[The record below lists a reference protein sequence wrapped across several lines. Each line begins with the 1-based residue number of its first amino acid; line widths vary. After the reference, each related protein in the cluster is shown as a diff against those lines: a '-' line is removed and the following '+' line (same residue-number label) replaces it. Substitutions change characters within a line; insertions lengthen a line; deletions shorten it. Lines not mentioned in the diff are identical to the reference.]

1 MHIHNQISAS
11 TPLKIYISISV
22 YTHVHM
28 LQSQEEVAIIDSCS
42 SLAMAQVN
50 DHMQYIEHLYNDT
63 LLGSH
68 QHTSD
73 TIHVCSIV

>member
-1 MHIHNQISAS
+1 
-11 TPLKIYISISV
+11 
-22 YTHVHM
+22 M

-73 TIHVCSIV
+73 TVHVCSIV